1 MSAEASMDDEHS
13 ENLARLTE
21 QRLRE
26 SEEHLRLALEAGQ
39 MGTWKWDAV
48 TGLNTADAA
57 HQAIF
62 GLPPQDQPLPNEVYW
77 AQMVPEEVRLGVEKA
92 RAAIENG
99 TDVQWEHRVIRPDGE
114 VRWMFSRGR
123 ARDGEPGCL
132 IGVSYDIT
140 ERVLTEQALRESKA
154 RLQAAVDLLELG
166 LYSWNPQTNE
176 LRWDKTL
183 KAMWGLPV
191 DAPVD
196 YDVWRARVHPED
208 LARVEATIQRCTDPQ
223 GNGMYDIEYRVI
235 GKTDGAERWIATRGQ
250 TNFENNKP
258 VSFYGVAL
266 DVTDRKRNE
275 DALERRV
282 EERTRELKLANQ
294 ELRSQIVQR
303 EMAESTV
310 RQMQRLD
317 AIGQITSGV
326 AHDFNNLLSVVLSN
340 AHLLLHKVHD
350 SDDQEGVE
358 LIRTAAERGIKL
370 TAQLLAFSRKQRL
383 EPQVLDLNSKI
394 MGMRELL
401 SVTLG
406 WTVNLKTML
415 APHLWPA
422 LVDPTQ
428 IELIVLNLAING
440 RDAMQSGGILT
451 LQTSNVVI
459 ETEPLRPE
467 EPSPG
472 EYVGLTVSDSGVGIP
487 DDVLPRVF
495 EPFFT
500 TKEAGKGSGL
510 GLAQVFGFAKQSGG
524 GVRIETRVGEGTSV
538 RVFLPRAE
546 IAVGDHERK
555 LVDAEQGLHR
565 KRGARVLVVD
575 DDNSVLKS
583 TLRLLS
589 FLGYASVPAKSG
601 REALRLIANEQGI
614 DLVLVDVG
622 MPEMNG
628 VDLTRAIHG
637 MRPTLPVILVSG
649 YGDLDVLRE
658 FGQARIIQKPYTE
671 ASLVDKIAAALS

>member
-62 GLPPQDQPLPNEVYW
+62 GLPPQDQPLPSEVYW

-223 GNGMYDIEYRVI
+223 SNGMYDIEYRVI
-235 GKTDGAERWIATRGQ
+235 GKTDDK
-250 TNFENNKP
+250 F
-258 VSFYGVAL
+258 
-266 DVTDRKRNE
+266 
-275 DALERRV
+275 
-282 EERTRELKLANQ
+282 REQ
-294 ELRSQIVQR
+294 
-303 EMAESTV
+303 
-310 RQMQRLD
+310 
-317 AIGQITSGV
+317 
-326 AHDFNNLLSVVLSN
+326 
-340 AHLLLHKVHD
+340 
-350 SDDQEGVE
+350 
-358 LIRTAAERGIKL
+358 
-370 TAQLLAFSRKQRL
+370 
-383 EPQVLDLNSKI
+383 
-394 MGMRELL
+394 
-401 SVTLG
+401 
-406 WTVNLKTML
+406 
-415 APHLWPA
+415 
-422 LVDPTQ
+422 
-428 IELIVLNLAING
+428 
-440 RDAMQSGGILT
+440 
-451 LQTSNVVI
+451 
-459 ETEPLRPE
+459 
-467 EPSPG
+467 
-472 EYVGLTVSDSGVGIP
+472 
-487 DDVLPRVF
+487 
-495 EPFFT
+495 
-500 TKEAGKGSGL
+500 
-510 GLAQVFGFAKQSGG
+510 
-524 GVRIETRVGEGTSV
+524 
-538 RVFLPRAE
+538 
-546 IAVGDHERK
+546 
-555 LVDAEQGLHR
+555 
-565 KRGARVLVVD
+565 
-575 DDNSVLKS
+575 
-583 TLRLLS
+583 
-589 FLGYASVPAKSG
+589 
-601 REALRLIANEQGI
+601 
-614 DLVLVDVG
+614 
-622 MPEMNG
+622 
-628 VDLTRAIHG
+628 
-637 MRPTLPVILVSG
+637 
-649 YGDLDVLRE
+649 
-658 FGQARIIQKPYTE
+658 
-671 ASLVDKIAAALS
+671 